1 MTTFLAGTITEN
13 IWDNQGIIT
22 NQYGFR
28 DQLKKCWKSSPR
40 ILYIVSDPWAYG
52 ENDGALIYYRE
63 SFYRSGFEFSAFD
76 LLDARYQH
84 DFNFERLAQYDVIL
98 LGGGRVPL
106 QHRFFEEIRLRQ
118 FFQRQ
123 KNKRDIVIIGIS
135 AGALN
140 SAEETYNWP
149 EEEGD
154 SLAPSKDRFYQGLGL
169 VKAQILPHFQA
180 RYDMYVDGR
189 HLYNDITVEDSRHHE
204 FIAIPDYSF
213 VLAQDGRETI
223 YGPHSYYRNGA
234 FYNLFG
240 QKEETA

>member
-13 IWDNQGIIT
+13 IWNDQGIIT

-28 DQLKKCWKSSPR
+28 EELKKCWKSSPHV
-40 ILYIVSDPWAYG
+40 LYIVSDPWAYG

-63 SFYRSGFEFSAFD
+63 SFRRSGFEFASFD
-76 LLDARYQH
+76 LLDARYQY
-84 DFNFERLAQYDVIL
+84 DFTFEKLNQYDVIL

-106 QHRFFEEIRLRQ
+106 QHNFFKEIGLRQ
-118 FFQRQ
+118 FLQTYNNQER
-123 KNKRDIVIIGIS
+123 IIIGIS

-154 SLAPSKDRFYQGLGL
+154 SLVSSQERFYQGLGL
-169 VKAQILPHFQA
+169 VKSQVLPHFQA

-189 HLYNDITVEDSRHHE
+189 HLYNDITVADSRNHE

-213 VLAQDGRETI
+213 VLARDGRETI
-223 YGPHSYYRNGA
+223 YGPHSFYRNGV
-234 FYNLFG
+234 FYNLFEHR
-240 QKEETA
+240 QETA